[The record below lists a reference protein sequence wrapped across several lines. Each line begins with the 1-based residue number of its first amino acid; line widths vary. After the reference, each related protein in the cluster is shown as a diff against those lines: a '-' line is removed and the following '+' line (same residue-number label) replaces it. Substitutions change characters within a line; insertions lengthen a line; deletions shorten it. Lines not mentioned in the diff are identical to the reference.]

1 MQVTDINWQLSL
13 SLSAE
18 NRAETKEQSALRSAL
33 SSASCQRSGRS
44 PALPYPLHE
53 QFQSTTLFH
62 QPLKRGHLY
71 FVKKGTFLLWLDTYL
86 IYSLPGMIGSGLV

>member
-1 MQVTDINWQLSL
+1 MAQTDMHTALSL

-44 PALPYPLHE
+44 PAWPYPLHE
-53 QFQSTTLFH
+53 QFQSTMLFH
-62 QPLKRGHLY
+62 PPFQRGHFY
-71 FVKKGTFLLWLDTYL
+71 FVKKGTFLFWVDSHILADTA
-86 IYSLPGMIGSGLV
+86 SPLVLNL